1 MSEVELRVVDDPA
14 RATAEEIARVASA
27 RGSVALSGGS
37 TPREAY
43 RLAARL
49 HGRWRDVDLWFVD
62 ERCVPPSDHRSNHR
76 LVREALLDGLAVPPN
91 VHRVRGERPPEEAAA
106 EYDEELR
113 GRELHLAVLGIGADG
128 HTASLFPHA
137 PALEERERLAV
148 AVEAGLEPHVPRV
161 TMTIPAIAAAELA
174 LYLVTGE
181 GKAEA
186 VERAFRGPPGP
197 DTPASLVRGRRTVAV
212 LDAAAAAR
220 MV

>member
-1 MSEVELRVVDDPA
+1 MSQFL
-14 RATAEEIARVASA
+14 
-27 RGSVALSGGS
+27 
-37 TPREAY
+37 AY
-43 RLAARL
+43 VLT
-49 HGRWRDVDLWFVD
+49 G
-62 ERCVPPSDHRSNHR
+62 
-76 LVREALLDGLAVPPN
+76 
-91 VHRVRGERPPEEAAA
+91 
-106 EYDEELR
+106 
-113 GRELHLAVLGIGADG
+113 LGIGADG

-137 PALEERERLAV
+137 PALEERERLTV

-161 TMTIPAIAAAELA
+161 TMTIPALAAAELA